1 MFSIIIIPP
10 TIKMTTKTAKDISQ
24 LLDSHWFQHQI
35 LTRNPPP
42 VPFCEEGSH
51 GKGSKEDE
59 TVALMI
65 MNCRNDVE
73 VKGLLRFWAHSVASA
88 VS

>member
-1 MFSIIIIPP
+1 
-10 TIKMTTKTAKDISQ
+10 MTTTAKDISQ
-24 LLDSHWFQHQI
+24 LLDSHWFQHEI
-35 LTRNPPP
+35 LTGNPPP
-42 VPFCEEGSH
+42 DPVYEEGSH
-51 GKGSKEDE
+51 GKGIMKEDE
-59 TVALMI
+59 ILALTI